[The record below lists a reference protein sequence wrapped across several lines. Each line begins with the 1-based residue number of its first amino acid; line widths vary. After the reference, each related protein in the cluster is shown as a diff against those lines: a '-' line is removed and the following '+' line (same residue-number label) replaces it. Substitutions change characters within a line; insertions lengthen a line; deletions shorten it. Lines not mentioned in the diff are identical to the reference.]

1 MGFFRT
7 LFNVFSGPA
16 FFLNLL
22 DCRFRKAV
30 LHLVLLSLL
39 LSLALTLGHSWIY
52 SSRIRTVC
60 GNLYEQIGSL
70 RFTRAEGVRTL
81 NRPQEKQSYL
91 LTDQLRFDYY
101 PGKTLTAADVQKWN
115 TPAGV
120 LCMDRGLVVWVENYA
135 DSGKG
140 RFMVFPLPADMADR
154 SGQGRSFFSVNSRQE
169 LYDFLSSRFVLEPGA
184 KLKLTEYEMTA
195 DSTAGILLLLL
206 RLTVFF
212 TALFSLSMMVIG
224 AVLFFSAMQFFW
236 NGMSERKLTF
246 KQIVVLLIYTS
257 FPAMA
262 ATALYSFFSVPMI
275 SPQMVFFLV
284 FFLYYLVVFRRV
296 RLALNPPPEPGP
308 DDDDF

>member
-1 MGFFRT
+1 MGFFKT

-39 LSLALTLGHSWIY
+39 LSLGLTLGHSWIY
-52 SSRIRTVC
+52 SSGIRTVC
-60 GNLYEQIGSL
+60 GNLFEQIGSL

-91 LTDQLRFDYY
+91 LTDHLRFDYC

-115 TPAGV
+115 TQTGV
-120 LCMDRGLVVWVENYA
+120 LCMDRGLVIWFENYA
-135 DSGKG
+135 NSGQG
-140 RFMVFPLPADMADR
+140 RYMVFPLSVDAADR
-154 SGQGRSFFSVNSRQE
+154 AGQSRAFFQVNSRQE
-169 LYDFLSSRFVLEPGA
+169 LYEYLSSRFILQPGA
-184 KLKLTEYEMTA
+184 KLDLTEHEMTA
-195 DSTAGILLLLL
+195 ESTAGLLLLLL
-206 RLTVFF
+206 RLFVFF

-224 AVLFFSAMQFFW
+224 VVLFFSAMQFFW

-246 KQIVVLLIYTS
+246 RQIVVLLIYTS

-262 ATALYSFFSVPMI
+262 ATALYSFFSVPAV
-275 SPQMVFFLV
+275 SPQIVFFLV
-284 FFLYYLVVFRRV
+284 FFLYYLAVFRRI
-296 RLALNPPPEPGP
+296 RLTLNPPPEPGP

>member
-1 MGFFRT
+1 
-7 LFNVFSGPA
+7 
-16 FFLNLL
+16 
-22 DCRFRKAV
+22 
-30 LHLVLLSLL
+30 
-39 LSLALTLGHSWIY
+39 
-52 SSRIRTVC
+52 
-60 GNLYEQIGSL
+60 
-70 RFTRAEGVRTL
+70 
-81 NRPQEKQSYL
+81 
-91 LTDQLRFDYY
+91 
-101 PGKTLTAADVQKWN
+101 
-115 TPAGV
+115 
-120 LCMDRGLVVWVENYA
+120 MDRGLVVWVENYA

-195 DSTAGILLLLL
+195 DITTGTLLLLL
-206 RLTVFF
+206 RLFIFF

-262 ATALYSFFSVPMI
+262 ATALYSFF
-275 SPQMVFFLV
+275 LG
-284 FFLYYLVVFRRV
+284 
-296 RLALNPPPEPGP
+296 A
-308 DDDDF
+308 DDFTADGVFSGILSILSGGVPAGSAGVESAAGTGTG